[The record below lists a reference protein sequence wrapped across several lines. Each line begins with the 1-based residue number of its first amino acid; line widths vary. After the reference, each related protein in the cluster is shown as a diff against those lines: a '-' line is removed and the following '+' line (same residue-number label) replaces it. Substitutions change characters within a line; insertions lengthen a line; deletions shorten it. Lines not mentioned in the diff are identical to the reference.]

1 MIMPNKPKFSS
12 TMRIDLTADA
22 EEPMP
27 AAGSTGDPLP
37 GDHKPADQCEI
48 VGSADFRELLQSV
61 YDAAIITNTEGRVI
75 RGNRRAEQFFNYDV
89 SQFADLNI
97 TDLLAGSD
105 ASLMSTIRDSLKDDR
120 FILIQAFCTRADKSV
135 FPAEVSVNLL
145 HISDRD
151 YISFFIRDVTLRK
164 EAEERLRTGH
174 AAIQNSGNGIAVTD
188 EDARILYCNPAM
200 SVLLGIRADQEPPP
214 QITAFLSNP
223 RLAATIQKA
232 TAGGNTWSGEIEM
245 LCPRETSLFVQAS
258 VAPNI
263 DADGEVIG
271 MVWSLLDISD
281 QKRIHHELLE
291 HNAQLAE
298 DLNLANEFQLAF
310 IQRDYPTFPPG
321 IDQSSSALEFGH
333 VYIPSGAVGG
343 DFFEIFAVSMSRV
356 GIFISDV
363 MGHGVRSA
371 LIVAT
376 IRGLIEELGPFRYD
390 PAAFLSHM
398 NSDLCRIISHPGQ
411 TMFVTAFYMVLDLT
425 TGDITYAGAGHP
437 FPILLKTRQA
447 AAFSLQDESVPI
459 DPALGLFP
467 STAYQQNTARIE
479 PDDAVLFFTDGIVEA
494 ENTDNE
500 SFDHSRLIESVC
512 TNAALDVTGMLER
525 LVQDVQLFSGRKRF
539 DDDVCLV
546 GMKLR
551 HLLSKHEA

>member
-1 MIMPNKPKFSS
+1 MPEKHRFSS
-12 TMRIDLTADA
+12 TMRIDLTADL
-22 EEPMP
+22 EEHHETESSAPVSVAPVP
-27 AAGSTGDPLP
+27 ADATF
-37 GDHKPADQCEI
+37 ADQCEI

-61 YDAAIITNTEGRVI
+61 YDAAIITSLDGRVI
-75 RGNRRAEQFFNYDV
+75 RGNRRAEQFFQYEV
-89 SQFADLNI
+89 SQFANLQI
-97 TDLLAGSD
+97 TDLLSGSD
-105 ASLMSTIRDSLKDDR
+105 DSLMSTIRDSLKDDR
-120 FILIQAFCTRADKSV
+120 FILIQAYCTRADKSV
-135 FPAEVSVNLL
+135 FPAEVSVNMLR
-145 HISDRD
+145 ISERD

-188 EDARILYCNPAM
+188 EEATLEYSNPAM
-200 SVLLGIRADQEPPP
+200 CALLGIEEGQKPPP
-214 QITAFLSNP
+214 QITSFLCDP
-223 RLAATIQKA
+223 RLGSTIRKT
-232 TAGGNTWSGEIEM
+232 TAQGQAWGGELEM
-245 LCPRETSLFVQAS
+245 LCADGATMFVQAS
-258 VAPNI
+258 VAPNF
-263 DADGEVIG
+263 DTDGDVVG

-281 QKRIHHELLE
+281 QKRIHHELVE

-321 IDQSSSALEFGH
+321 VESSESALEFGH

-398 NSDLCRIISHPGQ
+398 NTDLTRIVSHPGQ
-411 TMFVTAFYMVLDLT
+411 AMFATAFYMVLDIT
-425 TGDITYAGAGHP
+425 TGEIVYAGAGHP
-437 FPILLKTRQA
+437 HPVLLKEGQA
-447 AAFSLQDESVPI
+447 TSLHHESGIV

-467 STAYQQNTARIE
+467 SSEYHQQTARIA
-479 PDDAVLFFTDGIVEA
+479 PGDAIVFYTDGIVEA
-494 ENTDNE
+494 ENADTE
-500 SFDHSRLIESVC
+500 SFDNARLGESLC
-512 TNAALDVTGMLER
+512 RHAGSDVTGMLEA
-525 LVQDVQLFSGRKRF
+525 LVGDVQAFCGRKRF

-546 GMKLR
+546 AMKLR
-551 HLLSKHEA
+551 HLLDKREA

>member
-1 MIMPNKPKFSS
+1 
-12 TMRIDLTADA
+12 MRIDLTADVD
-22 EEPMP
+22 ERNKV
-27 AAGSTGDPLP
+27 AGSNSEPLSSA
-37 GDHKPADQCEI
+37 PADAAVAGQCEI
-48 VGSADFRELLQSV
+48 VGSADFLELLQSV
-61 YDAAIITNTEGRVI
+61 YDAAIITNLDGRVI
-75 RGNRRAEQFFNYDV
+75 RGNRRAEQFFQYEV
-89 SQFADLNI
+89 SQFANLQI
-97 TDLLAGSD
+97 TDLLSGSD
-105 ASLMSTIRDSLKDDR
+105 DGLMFTIRDSLKDDR
-120 FILIQAFCTRADKSV
+120 YILIQAYCARADKSV
-135 FPAEVSVNLL
+135 FPAEVSVNMLR
-145 HISDRD
+145 ISGHD
-151 YISFFIRDVTLRK
+151 YVCFFIRDVSLRR

-188 EDARILYCNPAM
+188 EEATLQYSNPAM
-200 SVLLGIRADQEPPP
+200 CALLGIDGDQTPPP
-214 QITAFLSNP
+214 QITSFLCDP
-223 RLAATIQKA
+223 RLGSTIRKT
-232 TAGGNTWSGEIEM
+232 TAQGQAWSGELEM
-245 LCPRETSLFVQAS
+245 LCAHGTTMYVQAS

-263 DADGEVIG
+263 DADGEVVG

-281 QKRIHHELLE
+281 QKRIHHELIE

-321 IDQSSSALEFGH
+321 VEPSESALEFGH

-376 IRGLIEELGPFRYD
+376 IRGLIEELGPFRCD

-398 NSDLCRIISHPGQ
+398 NTDLSRVVNHPGQ
-411 TMFVTAFYMVLDLT
+411 TMFATAFYMVMDII

-437 FPILLKTRQA
+437 PPILLKEGQA
-447 AAFSLQDESVPI
+447 EPLNHGAGMV
-459 DPALGLFP
+459 DPALGLFS
-467 STAYQQNTARIE
+467 STEYHQQTAHME
-479 PDDAVLFFTDGIVEA
+479 PGDAIIFYTDGIVEA
-494 ENTDNE
+494 ENADTD
-500 SFDHSRLIESVC
+500 SFDTARLGESLC
-512 TNAALDVTGMLER
+512 RHAGLDVTGMLEG
-525 LVQDVQLFSGRKRF
+525 LVGDVQAFSGRKRF

-551 HLLSKHEA
+551 NLLDKRDA

>member
-1 MIMPNKPKFSS
+1 MPEKHKFSS
-12 TMRIDLTADA
+12 TMRIDLTADVDERSETA
-22 EEPMP
+22 TGPSGQGSP
-27 AAGSTGDPLP
+27 A
-37 GDHKPADQCEI
+37 PADATVAEQCEI

-61 YDAAIITNTEGRVI
+61 YDAAIITNLEGRVV
-75 RGNRRAEQFFNYDV
+75 RSNRRAEQFFQYVV
-89 SQFADLNI
+89 SQFANLQI
-97 TDLLAGSD
+97 TDLLSGSD
-105 ASLMSTIRDSLKDDR
+105 EALMSTIRDSLQDDR
-120 FILIQAFCTRADKSV
+120 YILIQAYCTRADKSV
-135 FPAEVSVNLL
+135 FPAEVSVNMLRITD
-145 HISDRD
+145 HD
-151 YISFFIRDVTLRK
+151 YLSFFIRDVTLRK

-188 EDARILYCNPAM
+188 EEATLEYSNPAM
-200 SVLLGIRADQEPPP
+200 CALLGIVEGQKPPP
-214 QITAFLSNP
+214 QITSFLCDP
-223 RLAATIQKA
+223 RLGSTIRKTTSQ
-232 TAGGNTWSGEIEM
+232 GEPWSGELEM
-245 LCPRETSLFVQAS
+245 LCAEGTTMFVQAS

-263 DADGEVIG
+263 DAEGDVVG

-281 QKRIHHELLE
+281 QKRIHHELVE

-298 DLNLANEFQLAF
+298 DLNLAKEFQLAF
-310 IQRDYPTFPPG
+310 IQREYPTFPPG
-321 IDQSSSALEFGH
+321 VEPAESAMELGH

-398 NSDLCRIISHPGQ
+398 NTDLSRVVNHPGQ
-411 TMFVTAFYMVLDLT
+411 TMFATAFYMVLDIT
-425 TGDITYAGAGHP
+425 TGEVVYASAGHP
-437 FPILLKTRQA
+437 LPVLLQNAQA
-447 AAFSLQDESVPI
+447 AALEHDASIV

-467 STAYQQNTARIE
+467 STEYHQQMAHMD
-479 PDDAVLFFTDGIVEA
+479 PDDAIVFFTDGIVEA
-494 ENTDNE
+494 ENADTD
-500 SFDHSRLIESVC
+500 SFDTARLGESLC
-512 TNAALDVTGMLER
+512 RHAARDVTGMLEA
-525 LVQDVQLFSGRKRF
+525 LVGDVQAFSGRKRF

-551 HLLSKHEA
+551 KLLDKRDA